1 MRLVINTPFFN
12 VMLCSQKIK
21 EEVTSPKTTKRVR
34 ESPAK
39 DHDEP
44 EKVTPKRAKTQVR
57 GSVLHQLLVRH
68 TQVHWLWGFENRQYK
83 ISAVK

>member
-1 MRLVINTPFFN
+1 
-12 VMLCSQKIK
+12 MLCSQKIK

-39 DHDEP
+39 EHDEP

-57 GSVLHQLLVRH
+57 GSICTNCWLD
-68 TQVHWLWGFENRQYK
+68 THWCICFEAW
-83 ISAVK
+83 ITDS

>member
-1 MRLVINTPFFN
+1 MLFIATELPPYPTHIT
-12 VMLCSQKIK
+12 MLCSQKIK

-39 DHDEP
+39 EHDEP

-57 GSVLHQLLVRH
+57 GGVLHHMLVRH
-68 TQVHWLWGFENRQYK
+68 TQVPLL
-83 ISAVK
+83 